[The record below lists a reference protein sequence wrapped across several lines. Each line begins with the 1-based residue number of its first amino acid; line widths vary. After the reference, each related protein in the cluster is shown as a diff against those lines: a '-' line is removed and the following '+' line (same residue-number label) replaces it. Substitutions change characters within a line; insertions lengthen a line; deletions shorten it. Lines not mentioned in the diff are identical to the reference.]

1 MKNFIITI
9 TCIITGVFIGVA
21 SSYLMVV
28 KGIKWPAGIV
38 GLAIAI
44 GCSSFRATRLPLH
57 QAQVPP
63 IDRAN
68 GLGAVIP

>member
-38 GLAIAI
+38 GLAIAT
-44 GCSSFRATRLPLH
+44 GMLVLPRFECCCHRNNPNFWYLPH
-57 QAQVPP
+57 N
-63 IDRAN
+63 RFHH
-68 GLGAVIP
+68 